1 MLNLKRK
8 AIAIA
13 ILAIP
18 AALASAQSN
27 SPVFRTVI
35 NPDDSDY
42 RGPVVL
48 DSGYQGKATAAPSA
62 SWSSIFRVVVN
73 PDDSDYRGPV
83 ALDSSYQDKA
93 AAAPVAS
100 SPSIF
105 RVVTNPDDSGYF
117 GPVDGV
123 GVAVASPADHSGL
136 VRLGLLGTQGQS
148 RSDSTIKIGSTTRN
162 VYVDHLKTAR
172 IENDKGQSFTWQF
185 DSPMSV
191 SNFPLKAIAPSG
203 FDAGN
208 AQVTIIHPEIH
219 LAP

>member
-27 SPVFRTVI
+27 

-48 DSGYQGKATAAPSA
+48 DSAYQGKTTAAPSA
-62 SWSSIFRVVVN
+62 SSASRFRVVVN
-73 PDDSDYRGPV
+73 PE
-83 ALDSSYQDKA
+83 
-93 AAAPVAS
+93 
-100 SPSIF
+100 
-105 RVVTNPDDSGYF
+105 DSGYF

-123 GVAVASPADHSGL
+123 GAGVAVASPANHSGL

-148 RSDSTIKIGSTTRN
+148 RPDSTIKIGSTSGN
-162 VYVDHLKTAR
+162 IYVDHLKTAR

-185 DSPMSV
+185 DSAMSI
-191 SNFPLKAIAPSG
+191 SSFPLKTIAPSG

-208 AQVTIIHPEIH
+208 TQVTILHPALH
-219 LAP
+219 TAP